1 MMDYYS
7 NFPGPTKDQA
17 KEDFKQNLKPVL
29 QRETNAPAQFVDKTN
44 RIIDESINEGV
55 NKAHKDYSHTGWS
68 VFGSKE
74 CETAIRDIHA
84 KKLKE
89 FKSKQKKDNDKK
101 LALGKNPSD
110 VQKHIMTFLGGKK
123 RRKTKRKRRFKKE
136 KTKKR
141 GGGAFEMLSGFERI
155 RGQRYDKW
163 LEQRLV
169 LVHNDTEFVNKVR
182 KRFGYDKT
190 NIVGR
195 GQLTKKMVEDE
206 VCSRSEEERQLI
218 DPSLKCNKS
227 GGKRRKT
234 RSRRKRLVRKKKRS
248 TRKH

>member
-1 MMDYYS
+1 MDRRLR
-7 NFPGPTKDQA
+7 
-17 KEDFKQNLKPVL
+17 NLDERLKVIESD
-29 QRETNAPAQFVDKTN
+29 REGELPLLRRQIRKNNARLNKLHGICGISPDAEGC
-44 RIIDESINEGV
+44 DESSN
-55 NKAHKDYSHTGWS
+55 
-68 VFGSKE
+68 
-74 CETAIRDIHA
+74 
-84 KKLKE
+84 
-89 FKSKQKKDNDKK
+89 Q
-101 LALGKNPSD
+101 
-110 VQKHIMTFLGGKK
+110 Q
-123 RRKTKRKRRFKKE
+123 
-136 KTKKR
+136 

-206 VCSRSEEERQLI
+206 LCARSEEERQLI
-218 DPSLKCNKS
+218 DPSLKCDHR

-234 RSRRKRLVRKKKRS
+234 RKRRKRLVRKKKRS

>member
-1 MMDYYS
+1 MDYYS

-17 KEDFKQNLKPVL
+17 KEVFKQNLKPVL
-29 QRETNAPAQFVDKTN
+29 QRETNAPAQFIDKTN
-44 RIIDESINEGV
+44 RIIDESVNEGV
-55 NKAHKDYSHTGWS
+55 NKAHKGYSQTGWA

-84 KKLKE
+84 KKIKE
-89 FKSKQKKDNDKK
+89 FKSKQKKENNKK

-110 VQKHIMTFLGGKK
+110 VQRHIMTFLGGKK
-123 RRKTKRKRRFKKE
+123 RRKTKRKRRFKKG

-141 GGGAFEMLSGFERI
+141 GGGMLGMLSGLERI

-182 KRFGYDKT
+182 QRFGYDKT

-206 VCSRSEEERQLI
+206 LCERSEEQREMI
-218 DPSLKCNKS
+218 DPSLKCDHS

-234 RSRRKRLVRKKKRS
+234 RKRKKVVKKKKRS